1 MSSLDNGKD
10 GLLPAIVPETSVSL
24 GQRESEILA
33 DFEMFDDWADRYR
46 YLIEL
51 GEKLPA
57 LSNEHNTE
65 ANKVQG
71 CQSQVW
77 LVAKRKD
84 GQIVFSADSDSAITR
99 GLIALLIRLF
109 SGLTSAEIAGA
120 NLTFI
125 EKLGFTKHLSM
136 SRANGFASMIQMI
149 RRLAAQP

>member
-1 MSSLDNGKD
+1 MSSL
-10 GLLPAIVPETSVSL
+10 LE
-24 GQRESEILA
+24 RESEILA

-51 GEKLPA
+51 GEKLPTLA
-57 LSNEHNTE
+57 AEHKIE

-77 LVAKRKD
+77 LKAERSGDQV
-84 GQIVFSADSDSAITR
+84 IFSADSDSAITR
-99 GLIALLIRLF
+99 GLIALLVRLF

-125 EKLGFTKHLSM
+125 EKLGFAKHLSM
-136 SRANGFASMIQMI
+136 SRANGFAAMIQMI
-149 RRLAAQP
+149 KRLAAQP